1 MQFLYNWCWT
11 HGEIVGQNVS
21 QTTQAPRLGRYSN
34 HAMDF
39 LLFFGL
45 FIKVLQRA
53 PPSFKLLHKHLVACG
68 PWAMREE
75 PIQCK
80 WIWVRNLYSLT
91 SHDSI
96 WAIFLGGS
104 ICHLHP
110 RLCAR
115 ADVNH
120 ASEASK
126 SWVYP
131 EFWGNFSHRYHQ
143 SRFCIHILI
152 SSKGHPIML
161 GCQWWQWS
169 LYIHHF
175 LTMARFYWWSLLD
188 PVVCSCWSKN
198 MTPPE
203 QINRNGGKHTI
214 HAPHGLGIWVLGC
227 PRIGYQK
234 SRLHHHTYI

>member
-1 MQFLYNWCWT
+1 MPWT
-11 HGEIVGQNVS
+11 S
-21 QTTQAPRLGRYSN
+21 CCSLGCSLRYYK
-34 HAMDF
+34 
-39 LLFFGL
+39 GP
-45 FIKVLQRA
+45 

-75 PIQCK
+75 PINGSGSEIYTH
-80 WIWVRNLYSLT
+80 WHPMT
-91 SHDSI
+91 
-96 WAIFLGGS
+96 AFGPFFLGGS

-198 MTPPE
+198 MTPPGTN
-203 QINRNGGKHTI
+203 QPQWRQTYHSCTARAGHMGVGLSQNRISKI
-214 HAPHGLGIWVLGC
+214 QASSPHLYLKGMFG
-227 PRIGYQK
+227 
-234 SRLHHHTYI
+234 S

>member
-1 MQFLYNWCWT
+1 MPWT
-11 HGEIVGQNVS
+11 SCCSLGCSLRYYKGPPPVLSCFISILLLADLGLWGKSQYSANGSGSEIYTHWHPMTAFG
-21 QTTQAPRLGRYSN
+21 P
-34 HAMDF
+34 
-39 LLFFGL
+39 FF
-45 FIKVLQRA
+45 
-53 PPSFKLLHKHLVACG
+53 
-68 PWAMREE
+68 W
-75 PIQCK
+75 
-80 WIWVRNLYSLT
+80 
-91 SHDSI
+91 
-96 WAIFLGGS
+96 GGS

-152 SSKGHPIML
+152 SSKGHPIMM